1 VGFSLS
7 EGRSLSSALGADSME
22 VVNVVMT
29 CKKVLRLPE
38 DAPTEL
44 LDYGVKYY
52 LKEVEATVFNTGKVK
67 IYAKSW
73 PPPQLPYFGDCKVD
87 NIVIRTHIKA
97 LPVEE
102 LVAAL
107 DALGFKFGDREK
119 VNAILFYYKK
129 GEMIATI
136 RVFPKT
142 GVEEYKVIL
151 FTKFIELAEE
161 VVRLLKTL

>member
-1 VGFSLS
+1 M
-7 EGRSLSSALGADSME
+7 D

-29 CKKVLRLPE
+29 CKKILRLPA
-38 DAPTEL
+38 DTPTEL
-44 LDYGVKYY
+44 LDSGVKYY
-52 LKEVEATVFNTGKVK
+52 LLKEGVKARVFGTGTVKV
-67 IYAKSW
+67 YAKGW
-73 PPPQLPYFGDCKVD
+73 PPPPLPYFDDCKVD
-87 NIVIRTHIKA
+87 NIVIRTRVRA

-129 GEMIATI
+129 GEMTATI
-136 RVFPKT
+136 RIFPKT
-142 GVEEYKVIL
+142 GVEEYKAMV
-151 FTKFIELAEE
+151 FTQHIELAEE

>member
-1 VGFSLS
+1 
-7 EGRSLSSALGADSME
+7 ME

-29 CKKVLRLPE
+29 CKEVLYLPE

-52 LKEVEATVFNTGKVK
+52 LLGKEVEATVFNTGKVK
-67 IYAKSW
+67 VYAKSW
-73 PPPQLPYFGDCKVD
+73 PPPPLPYFDGCKVD
-87 NIVIRTHIKA
+87 NIVIRTRIKA

-102 LVAAL
+102 LVAAM
-107 DALGFKFGDREK
+107 DARGFKFGDREK

-129 GEMIATI
+129 GDMTATVRI
-136 RVFPKT
+136 FPKS
-142 GVEEYKVIL
+142 GAEEYKVIM

-161 VVRLLKTL
+161 VVRLLSTLVA

>member
-1 VGFSLS
+1 M
-7 EGRSLSSALGADSME
+7 D

-29 CKKVLRLPE
+29 CEKVLHLPE

-52 LKEVEATVFNTGKVK
+52 LKKVKATVFNTGKVK
-67 IYAKSW
+67 VYAKSW
-73 PPPQLPYFGDCKVD
+73 PPPPLPYFDGCKVD
-87 NIVIRTHIKA
+87 NIVIRTSVKA

-102 LVAAL
+102 LAAAL

-129 GEMIATI
+129 GDMTAAI

-142 GVEEYKVIL
+142 DVEEYKVMM

-161 VVRLLKTL
+161 VDRLLKTL

>member
-1 VGFSLS
+1 M
-7 EGRSLSSALGADSME
+7 D

-29 CKKVLRLPE
+29 CKKVLYLPE

-52 LKEVEATVFNTGKVK
+52 LLKEDVEATVFNTGKVK
-67 IYAKSW
+67 VYGESW
-73 PPPQLPYFGDCKVD
+73 PPPPLPYFDGCKVD
-87 NIVIRTHIKA
+87 NIVIRTRVKA

-129 GEMIATI
+129 GNMTATI
-136 RVFPKT
+136 RIFPKT
-142 GVEEYKVIL
+142 DAEEYKVML

>member
-1 VGFSLS
+1 M
-7 EGRSLSSALGADSME
+7 DSME

-44 LDYGVKYY
+44 LDHGTKYY
-52 LKEVEATVFNTGKVK
+52 LLGEDVVATVFNTGKVK
-67 IYAKSW
+67 VYAKSW
-73 PPPQLPYFGDCKVD
+73 PPPPLPYFGDCKVD
-87 NIVIRTHIKA
+87 NIVIRTRVKA
-97 LPVEE
+97 LPAEE

-107 DALGFKFGDREK
+107 DALGFKFGDLEK
-119 VNAILFYYKK
+119 VNAFLFYYKK
-129 GEMIATI
+129 GNTTATI
-136 RVFPKT
+136 RIFPKT
-142 GVEEYKVIL
+142 GVEEYKAMI

>member
-1 VGFSLS
+1 M
-7 EGRSLSSALGADSME
+7 D

-29 CKKVLRLPE
+29 CYKILSLPE

-44 LDYGVKYY
+44 LNYGIRYY
-52 LKEVEATVFNTGKVK
+52 LLKEGVEATVFDTGKVK
-67 IYAKSW
+67 VYAESW
-73 PPPQLPYFGDCKVD
+73 PPPPLPYFDGCKVD
-87 NIVIRTHIKA
+87 NIVIRTRIRA

-129 GEMIATI
+129 GEMTATI
-136 RVFPKT
+136 RIFPKT
-142 GVEEYKVIL
+142 GAEEYKVML

>member
-1 VGFSLS
+1 
-7 EGRSLSSALGADSME
+7 ME

-29 CKKVLRLPE
+29 CTKVLHLPE
-38 DAPTEL
+38 DVPTEL

-52 LKEVEATVFNTGKVK
+52 FSREVEATVFNTGKVK
-67 IYAKSW
+67 VYAKSW
-73 PPPQLPYFGDCKVD
+73 PPPPLPYFGGCEVD
-87 NIVIRTHIKA
+87 NIVIRTRVKA

-119 VNAILFYYKK
+119 VNAVLFYYKK

-142 GVEEYKVIL
+142 GVEEYKVMM

-161 VVRLLKTL
+161 VDRLLKTL

>member
-1 VGFSLS
+1 M
-7 EGRSLSSALGADSME
+7 D

-29 CKKVLRLPE
+29 CYKILSLPE

-44 LDYGVKYY
+44 LNYGIRYY
-52 LKEVEATVFNTGKVK
+52 LLKEGVEATVFDTGKVK
-67 IYAKSW
+67 VYAESW
-73 PPPQLPYFGDCKVD
+73 PPPPLPYFDDCKVD
-87 NIVIRTHIKA
+87 NIVIRTRIRA

-102 LVAAL
+102 LVATL

-129 GEMIATI
+129 GEMTATI
-136 RVFPKT
+136 RIFPKT
-142 GVEEYKVIL
+142 GAEEYKVML

>member
-1 VGFSLS
+1 M
-7 EGRSLSSALGADSME
+7 D

-29 CKKVLRLPE
+29 CKKVLYLPE
-38 DAPTEL
+38 DVPTEL
-44 LDYGVKYY
+44 LDYGTKYY
-52 LKEVEATVFNTGKVK
+52 FSKEVEATVFNTGRVKV
-67 IYAKSW
+67 YVKSW
-73 PPPQLPYFGDCKVD
+73 PPPPLPYFSDCKID
-87 NIVIRTHIKA
+87 NIVIRTRVKA

-129 GEMIATI
+129 GDMTATI

-142 GVEEYKVIL
+142 GVEEYKVMM

-161 VVRLLKTL
+161 VARLLKTLSGSSPQRGAP